1 MLAINLMFTF
11 TPEPVIMHTRYVK
24 NLEGERVK
32 QMPSGLLTVFRT
44 SLGLYD
50 MPSFI
55 FDG

>member
-1 MLAINLMFTF
+1 VLAINLMFTF
-11 TPEPVIMHTRYVK
+11 TPEPIIMHTRYVK